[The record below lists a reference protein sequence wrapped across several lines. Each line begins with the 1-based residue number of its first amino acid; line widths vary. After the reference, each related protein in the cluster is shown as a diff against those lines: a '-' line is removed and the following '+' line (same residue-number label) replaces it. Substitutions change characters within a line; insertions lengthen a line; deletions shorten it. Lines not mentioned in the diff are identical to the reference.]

1 MKRPQVYVHT
11 MPHTMSIIQKEGKK
25 KTKKH
30 QPLKPFC
37 AHIAHAD
44 CLFGNEV
51 QELPCLKSNK
61 EDISFANMANSNSSS
76 SLGRPEAAQPQ

>member
-1 MKRPQVYVHT
+1 MFIPCPIPCQLSKK
-11 MPHTMSIIQKEGKK
+11 KEK